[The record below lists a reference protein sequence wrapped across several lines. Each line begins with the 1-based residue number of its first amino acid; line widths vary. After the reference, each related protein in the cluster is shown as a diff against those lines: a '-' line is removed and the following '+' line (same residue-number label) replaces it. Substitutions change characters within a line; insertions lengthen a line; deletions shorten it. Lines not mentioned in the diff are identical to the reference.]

1 MLGSFIYSLPNLYSN
16 NPSKICFVIT
26 ICSSVVSE
34 ILILGNDS
42 KDSSTAGLNLSLT
55 SSEIYI
61 LSTQTSCPS
70 ESWQLL
76 GVTFSSITKNTAMFI
91 FQYCSY
97 SQNHLLSFYFLL
109 YVMINDVESRDQ
121 RWDVPALTEPTG

>member
-42 KDSSTAGLNLSLT
+42 KD
-55 SSEIYI
+55 
-61 LSTQTSCPS
+61 
-70 ESWQLL
+70 
-76 GVTFSSITKNTAMFI
+76 K
-91 FQYCSY
+91 
-97 SQNHLLSFYFLL
+97 
-109 YVMINDVESRDQ
+109 
-121 RWDVPALTEPTG
+121 